1 MPSPAVLASKTV
13 LLVEDDRDVRDEIA
27 AALERAGYEVLQA
40 ADGREALELL
50 RTTAPRP
57 AAILLDWMMPVMDG
71 MTFLTYQ
78 ASDPRY
84 ASIPVIVVSAVA
96 GMAQIPRLC
105 VSEILA
111 KPLRVRT
118 LLDVVDRACR
128 GGSRGGGGGGG
139 GRTDDSPSGEW
150 IGSPR
155 DWAPQ
160 TRPGDDAR
168 SPCGAVT
175 SCGSGSGWMSSA
187 RRRRRREAG
196 AVAWMRARRSTPP
209 PAE

>member
-1 MPSPAVLASKTV
+1 MASVTAIATKTV
-13 LLVEDDRDVRDEIA
+13 LLVEDDADVRDELA
-27 AALERAGYEVLQA
+27 TALQRGGYQVIQAGH
-40 ADGREALELL
+40 GREALEAL
-50 RTTAPRP
+50 RTTVPRP
-57 AAILLDWMMPVMDG
+57 SAILLDWMMPVMDG

-128 GGSRGGGGGGG
+128 GGSRGGGDGGAP
-139 GRTDDSPSGEW
+139 DESPSGEW
-150 IGSPR
+150 IAGPR
-155 DWAPQ
+155 AGPSSAIPPADE
-160 TRPGDDAR
+160 AR
-168 SPCGAVT
+168 APCGVVT
-175 SCGSGSGWMSSA
+175 PCGRGSA
-187 RRRRRREAG
+187 RMSPVRRPRRCEAR
-196 AVAWMRARRSTPP
+196 AAAWMRARPRRSSS
-209 PAE
+209 AE